1 MKEMKMKIANAEYI
15 DLTNL
20 NPTATEKEIFNTCNK
35 ALSINCAAVCIPTC
49 YVSYMHNT
57 FPKLN
62 ICTVVGFPHNNI
74 PFEVLAFQV
83 SKAIIDGANEIDM
96 VMNLSDFKNGTYFSI
111 IEEINAIKRLLGNK
125 ILKVIIETCYLNN
138 DEIIKATQI
147 VDESSADYIKTS
159 TGFGT
164 NGATFEDIKT
174 IKNTIKYGTKIKAS
188 GGIRTKEEVQKYIDI
203 GCDRIGMSQL
213 PR

>member
-1 MKEMKMKIANAEYI
+1 MKEKEMKITNAKYI

-20 NPTATEKEIFNTCNK
+20 KPTATVHDILATCSK
-35 ALSINCAAVCIPTC
+35 AIKCNCASVCIPTC
-49 YVSYMHNT
+49 YVSYMRHMY
-57 FPKLN
+57 PKLN

-74 PFEVLAFQV
+74 PFDILIHQV

-96 VMNLSDFKNGTYFSI
+96 VANLSKYKNGHYNDI
-111 IEEINAIKRLLGNK
+111 IEEINKIKKLLGNK
-125 ILKVIIETCYLNN
+125 ILKVIIETCYLTKE
-138 DEIIKATQI
+138 EIRGLTKL
-147 VDESSADYIKTS
+147 VDNSNADYIKTS

-164 NGATFEDIKT
+164 GGATFEDIKIMKKVIT
-174 IKNTIKYGTKIKAS
+174 NGTKIKAS
-188 GGIRTKEEVQKYIDI
+188 GGIRTKEEVQKYIDM